1 MKLKCLGSSSAG
13 NCYLLQ
19 FSAENYN
26 QVIMV
31 EAGYNWKEI
40 LRLVGINNAF
50 DMLWNTK
57 ACLITH
63 GHSDHAKGIKQL
75 TFNDIPVYA
84 SEEVHKQY
92 ETTLRGKIL
101 KAGETKC
108 IAPDIFVY
116 PFKVEHDY
124 PNSLG
129 FIIKCSRTNE
139 TILFVNDCKY
149 YEADLSKFKFDY
161 IFMECNYIDK
171 QTRTIYHEA
180 LKAGD
185 QVVVK
190 QYERV
195 INSHMSLATTTKNI
209 AKLNLTNTKAIF
221 LMHLSDRNANEYK
234 MKLAIEKETIRK
246 CGIKKQVFVCQ
257 RNGGVK

>member
-31 EAGYNWKEI
+31 EAGYTWKEI
-40 LRLVGINNAF
+40 LKLTGITNAF
-50 DMLWNTK
+50 DMLWNTS

-63 GHSDHAKGIKQL
+63 GHSDHAKGIQQL

-92 ETTLRGKIL
+92 GTIVKGNIL
-101 KAGETKC
+101 KAEETKC
-108 IAPDIFVY
+108 IANDIFVY
-116 PFKVEHDY
+116 PFNVKHDY

-129 FIIKCSRTNE
+129 FIIKCRRTNE

-149 YEADLSKFKFDY
+149 YEQDFSKFKFDY

-171 QTRTIYHEA
+171 QTRTIYNEA
-180 LKAGD
+180 IKSNDMIVA
-185 QVVVK
+185 K

-234 MKLAIEKETIRK
+234 MKLAIEKEIQRK
-246 CGIKKQVFVCQ
+246 YGIKKQVFVCQ